1 MRASISFAGLSEQ
14 SIYSLISSLARTLW
28 KSILGMDLQKNIRI
42 IFAEMNAVLQYFLW
56 IGDTDYDK
64 QNGVEKASVEL
75 CGFSAY
81 SAV

>member
-1 MRASISFAGLSEQ
+1 
-14 SIYSLISSLARTLW
+14 
-28 KSILGMDLQKNIRI
+28 MDLQKNIRI